1 MFSRS
6 CSTVRAPKMGVA
18 TADLYRITAT
28 LSCPLPG
35 IPQGDV

>member
-6 CSTVRAPKMGVA
+6 CSTVRAPTLGAV
-18 TADLYRITAT
+18 TAELYRITAT
-28 LSCPLPG
+28 LSCPLLG